1 MKYCKKCGM
10 LLEDTHV
17 HCIRCGAD
25 VTKAE
30 NVSMYPIE
38 VMETIEEENERKK
51 ASGKIVAMIIGL
63 VAVLTVLV
71 ILFLNGIGG
80 GAIPSKKPEEKKP
93 DESVETV
100 ATEQEEVAEE
110 PESTVESVPEAEATP
125 APSDR
130 KVKDDK
136 GRYYD
141 FVEEKDD
148 AGNVIFTAVLPEDLT
163 EREMY
168 RDYEG
173 YSSRYPFSINYTA
186 STKENDVRFTYL
198 SPRQLWYK
206 ISEKGKSRSDEMDM
220 TNYMT
225 YFKYDGPKSYL
236 DPLLARSYS
245 GAKIELKNETDVSE
259 QMTAKLEEL
268 AKARDNELLSK
279 TGDYAHIGEGTTYA
293 FMDSEFSAKM
303 YEYEITLKDKN
314 VLLCKYVVPSMAHHV
329 TYANSDSNDMGD
341 LTEWYNFAIICFET
355 GNDIEYEDYE
365 DAFDLFVAN
374 ALPTDLFMYINES
387 YGKEIEKAVAAEE
400 EPEPL
405 DAARLKK
412 YGSEFSSSTKIDDFD
427 SKVMDILRSAGKQ
440 AFKGQNVTIYSSD
453 DDKVAFYDSA
463 KQKVFLSTD
472 EKEYPGDSFEELKAA
487 AGSDQ
492 PADTQEDTEENTQ
505 D

>member
-25 VTKAE
+25 VTLAE

-38 VMETIEEENERKK
+38 VMETIEKENQRKK

-71 ILFLNGIGG
+71 ILFLNGPGG
-80 GAIPSKKPEEKKP
+80 KVTAPVDKTNEEKP
-93 DESVETV
+93 VET
-100 ATEQEEVAEE
+100 AETSETLAASEESASEVTPEPTLAPAEE
-110 PESTVESVPEAEATP
+110 ETP
-125 APSDR
+125 TPTPSDR

-141 FVEEKDD
+141 YVEEKDD
-148 AGNVIFTAVLPEDLT
+148 AGNVIFTAVIPEDLT
-163 EREMY
+163 ERELY
-168 RDYEG
+168 KDYEV
-173 YSSRYPFSINYTA
+173 YSDRYPFTINYTA

-198 SPRQLWYK
+198 SPRKLWYK
-206 ISEKGKSRSDEMDM
+206 ISEKGKSRSDEMDI
-220 TNYMT
+220 THYMT
-225 YFKYDGPKSYL
+225 YFKYDGPRSYL
-236 DPLLARSYS
+236 EPLLAGSYP

-268 AKARDNELLSK
+268 SKARDKELLGK
-279 TGDYAHIGEGTTYA
+279 TGDFAHIGENTNYA

-314 VLLCKYVVPSMAHHV
+314 VLLCKYFIPSMAHHI
-329 TYANSDSNDMGD
+329 TYANSDTNDMGD

-374 ALPTDLFMYINES
+374 ALPTDLFMFISES
-387 YGKEIEKAVAAEE
+387 YSKEIEKAVSANE
-400 EPEPL
+400 EPKPL
-405 DAARLKK
+405 DMTLLKK
-412 YGSEFSSSTKIDDFD
+412 YGSDYKPETKLDDFD
-427 SKVMDILRSAGKQ
+427 TKVMEVLRSGGK
-440 AFKGQNVTIYSSD
+440 AFVGDGAAIFASE
-453 DDKVAFYDSA
+453 DDKVAFIDKA
-463 KQKVFLSTD
+463 KGKVFLSTAED
-472 EKEYPGDSFEELKAA
+472 EFPGDSFTELKN
-487 AGSDQ
+487 
-492 PADTQEDTEENTQ
+492 E
-505 D
+505 

>member
-1 MKYCKKCGM
+1 M
-10 LLEDTHV
+10 LLEDTHA

-25 VTKAE
+25 VTIAE

-71 ILFLNGIGG
+71 ILFLNGLGG
-80 GAIPSKKPEEKKP
+80 GMVSSKKPEEENKP
-93 DESVETV
+93 VESAASV
-100 ATEQEEVAEE
+100 TEAAAEPEEAMEPAASEDAAVAE
-110 PESTVESVPEAEATP
+110 TTP

-136 GRYYD
+136 GRYFDY
-141 FVEEKDD
+141 VEEKDD
-148 AGNVIFTAVLPEDLT
+148 AGNVIFTAILPEDLT
-163 EREMY
+163 EREIY

-236 DPLLARSYS
+236 EPLLARSYA
-245 GAKIELKNETDVSE
+245 GAKIELINETDVSDL
-259 QMTAKLEEL
+259 MTAKLEEL
-268 AKARDNELLSK
+268 AKARDKELLSK
-279 TGDYAHIGEGTTYA
+279 SGDYAHIGEGTTYA

-365 DAFDLFVAN
+365 AAFDMFVAN

-405 DAARLKK
+405 DAAHLKK

-440 AFKGQNVTIYSSD
+440 AFKGQSVTIYSSD

-492 PADTQEDTEENTQ
+492 AADTQEDTEENTQ
-505 D
+505 E